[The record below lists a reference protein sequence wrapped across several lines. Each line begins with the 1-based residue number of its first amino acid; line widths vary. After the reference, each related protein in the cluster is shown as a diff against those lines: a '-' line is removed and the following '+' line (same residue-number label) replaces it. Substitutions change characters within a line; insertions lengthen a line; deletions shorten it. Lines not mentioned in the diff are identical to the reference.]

1 MFKKFF
7 EPYLEADDGLST
19 VANGGDSP
27 TPEDNGDDGTP
38 DNEPANDD
46 AGDSGEPG
54 EPESDPEPD
63 ITQTQAFSKRL
74 NEARAKDLQR
84 IAELEAIAEEKQ
96 TFESQF
102 GRLQSVLG
110 ELGYEGSA
118 EQIAD
123 MIEAQNRQIT
133 PEQVRFERETQEKAI
148 KEAVQNSPEFIHAQE
163 MLKVQTQLA
172 NEAMFNSQLAK
183 ITQLNPEIKTLA
195 DLTKM
200 PDSDVFDGLLAT
212 GKYTIDTAYKRLMEI
227 RGTKPKST
235 DTKSHLQT
243 VGGSSNGNY
252 DEVPSDVMEQYKL
265 FMPNAT
271 DKQIREH
278 YRKNHGG
285 K

>member
-1 MFKKFF
+1 MDENLNVLDDTQENVVDSQGQEDVTSEVT
-7 EPYLEADDGLST
+7 EPTTEGTSTVETEEEVANPQQTPEINSQIAAARRRAEQEVEARYLEKMS
-19 VANGGDSP
+19 
-27 TPEDNGDDGTP
+27 EY
-38 DNEPANDD
+38 
-46 AGDSGEPG
+46 
-54 EPESDPEPD
+54 
-63 ITQTQAFSKRL
+63 QT
-74 NEARAKDLQR
+74 LQ
-84 IAELEAIAEEKQ
+84 
-96 TFESQF
+96 SQF

-123 MIEAQNRQIT
+123 TIEAQNRQIT
-133 PEQVRFERETQEKAI
+133 PEQVRFEREAQEKAI
-148 KEAVQNSPEFIHAQE
+148 REAVQNSPEFIHTQE

-195 DLTKM
+195 DLTKI

-227 RGTKPKST
+227 RGAKPKTT

-243 VGGSSNGNY
+243 VGGSANGNY
-252 DEVPSDVMEQYKL
+252 DEVPNDVMEQYKL